1 VFGSLKKIAIASAFA
16 AGMLSTGAV
25 SASDGFDIQIVA
37 GKDAKSSSV
46 KVKGHISEVITDD
59 DRKKLKIT
67 DSDLKDAVAD
77 YFGKRPK
84 DAYVK
89 SNTPWGDLYT
99 KYNWTQ
105 VHRNVRVHSA
115 RIVEVTSKPTVLSQ
129 KTLINNSNVAG
140 TFGASISESVSNTT
154 ESNWSHEDSFSVSQ
168 SFSYD
173 VSFLGAGGG
182 GETSMEY
189 SHTWGQGGSE
199 SQEITVGSEQSVSVY
214 LEPGQSVAATLN
226 ASRGSLKVQIVY
238 EVYLTGSVAIN
249 YNPTYKGHHFW
260 DLSVGS
266 VMKSG
271 GISNSYLVSETIE
284 VGYYSNGE
292 VVLGKVGKGK

>member
-1 VFGSLKKIAIASAFA
+1 VYNSLKKVAMTSVFIAGFIATGSAA
-16 AGMLSTGAV
+16 AT
-25 SASDGFDIQIVA
+25 DGFDIQIVA

-46 KVKGHISEVITDD
+46 KVTGRISEVITDD
-59 DRKKLKIT
+59 DRENFKIK
-67 DSDLKDAVAD
+67 DSDLKNAVNA
-77 YFGKRPK
+77 YFGKRPN

-89 SNTPWGDLYT
+89 SKTPWGDLYS

-115 RIVEVTSKPTVLSQ
+115 KIVEVTSKPTVLSK
-129 KTLINNSNVAG
+129 KTLRNDSNVGG
-140 TFGASISESVSNTT
+140 TFGASISESVSNST
-154 ESNWSHEDSFSVSQ
+154 ESNWSREDSFSVSQ

-189 SHTWGQGGSE
+189 THTWGEGGSE
-199 SQEITVGSEQSVSVY
+199 SQDITVGSEQSVSVY
-214 LEPGQSVAATLN
+214 LDPGQSVTASLN

-238 EVYLTGSVAIN
+238 EVYLSGSTAIN
-249 YNPTYKGHHFW
+249 YNPKYKGHHFW
-260 DLSVGS
+260 DLSIGS
-266 VMKSG
+266 VMRSG
-271 GISNSYLVSETIE
+271 KITNSYLVTETIE

-292 VVLGKVGKGK
+292 VVLGKVG

>member
-1 VFGSLKKIAIASAFA
+1 MYSSLKNIALASMCIVGVFA
-16 AGMLSTGAV
+16 AGTA
-25 SASDGFDIQIVA
+25 SATDGFDIQIVA

-46 KVKGHISEVITDD
+46 KVSGHISEVITDD
-59 DRKKLKIT
+59 DRTNFKLN
-67 DSDLKDAVAD
+67 DSQLKNAINA
-77 YFGKRPK
+77 YFGKKPN

-89 SNTPWGDLYT
+89 SKTPWGDLYT

-115 RIVEVTSKPTVLSQ
+115 KIVEVTSNPTVLSK
-129 KTLINNSNVAG
+129 KTLVNNSNVPG

-154 ESNWSHEDSFSVSQ
+154 ESNWSREDSFSVSQ

-189 SHTWGQGGSE
+189 THTWGQGGSE
-199 SQEITVGSEQSVSVY
+199 SQDITVGSEQSVSVY
-214 LEPGQSVAATLN
+214 LEPGQSVVAQLN
-226 ASRGSLKVQIVY
+226 ASRGQLKVQIVY
-238 EVYLTGSVAIN
+238 EVYLSGSTAIN

-260 DLSVGS
+260 DLSINS
-266 VMKSG
+266 VMRSG
-271 GISNSYLVSETIE
+271 KISNSYLVTETIE

-292 VVLGKVGKGK
+292 VVLGKVS